1 MKTKLFLDKLLSHCI
16 FMVSCG
22 LIPTRYGQMLYLILH
37 EQQLFTDINFLSVYL
52 MNEKKLVKKDEV
64 IVIGDSITSESY
76 KEYILNLL
84 D

>member
-1 MKTKLFLDKLLSHCI
+1 
-16 FMVSCG
+16 
-22 LIPTRYGQMLYLILH
+22 
-37 EQQLFTDINFLSVYL
+37 
-52 MNEKKLVKKDEV
+52 MNEQKLVKKDEV